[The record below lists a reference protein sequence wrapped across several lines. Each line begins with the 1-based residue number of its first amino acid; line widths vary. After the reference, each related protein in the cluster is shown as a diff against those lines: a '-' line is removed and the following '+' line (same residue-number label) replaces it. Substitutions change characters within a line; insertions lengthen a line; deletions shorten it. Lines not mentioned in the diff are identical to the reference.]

1 MALAR
6 SGASASSSSS
16 SVCESVCV
24 SVREVVV
31 EGDEEELSLEVML
44 VVRLRAEV

>member
-16 SVCESVCV
+16 SVCASVCA
-24 SVREVVV
+24 VVV